1 MRPWPADICRGPTRR
16 SGWRRAP
23 TNRSPSVEMA
33 LLVVAEDFIVCSVIE
48 HWQAPYTLDDLIEV
62 ALELFVALPP
72 RPSALSLDLLAQR
85 FGHRLGNALL
95 APARQLAGELLGLR
109 ILDVEGQGK
118 LASLSF
124 FFLLPIIL
132 PSSG

>member
-1 MRPWPADICRGPTRR
+1 MRRLPADICLDRPRR

-33 LLVVAEDFIVCSVIE
+33 SLIVAEDFI
-48 HWQAPYTLDDLIEV
+48 DV
-62 ALELFVALPP
+62 ALEFFVAPPP
-72 RPSALSLDLLAQR
+72 RPSALALDLLAQG
-85 FGHRLGNALL
+85 FGHRLGDALL
-95 APARQLAGELLGLR
+95 PATRQLAGELLGLR

-118 LASLSF
+118 PRFS

-132 PSSG
+132 PSSGSNPSP